1 MFDQTWHSKRSDRSS
16 QGAMSYCSSY
26 HGSAQMSNL
35 YFQMKLK
42 RQYYHG
48 EPAIAIYIENTT
60 HKIISKLQR
69 VSYRE
74 KLQIQKQSESYNS
87 TINHELRA
95 PLQST
100 IIILASIL
108 NLVRSKKNSKEAKKV
123 NSAPD
128 ISL

>member
-1 MFDQTWHSKRSDRSS
+1 
-16 QGAMSYCSSY
+16 
-26 HGSAQMSNL
+26 
-35 YFQMKLK
+35 MKLK

-69 VSYRE
+69 ISYRE
-74 KLQIQKQSESYNS
+74 KLQIKKQSESYNS

-100 IIILASIL
+100 IIILAKIL
-108 NLVRSKKNSKEAKKV
+108 SLVRSIMISKDENKV
-123 NSAPD
+123 NSVPD
-128 ISL
+128 TAMQRNLKEIKRLA